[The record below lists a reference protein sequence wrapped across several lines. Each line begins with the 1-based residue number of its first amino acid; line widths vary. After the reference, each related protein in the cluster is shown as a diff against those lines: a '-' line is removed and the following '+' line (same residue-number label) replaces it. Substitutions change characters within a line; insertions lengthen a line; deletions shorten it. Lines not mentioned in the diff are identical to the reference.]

1 MYNQGMGKINKQ
13 YLSSVI
19 SFENNS
25 NNFRLLDYLMG
36 SSKYLNQI
44 EICIYKQLKMHDFR

>member
-1 MYNQGMGKINKQ
+1 MGKINKQ

-25 NNFRLLDYLMG
+25 NNFHLLDYLMG

-44 EICIYKQLKMHDFR
+44 VICIYKQLKMHDFR